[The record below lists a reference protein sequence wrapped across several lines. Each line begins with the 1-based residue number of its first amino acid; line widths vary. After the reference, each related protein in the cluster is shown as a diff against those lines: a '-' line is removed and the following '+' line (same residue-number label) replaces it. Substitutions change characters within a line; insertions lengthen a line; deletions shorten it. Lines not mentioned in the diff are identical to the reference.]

1 MKDFFSKLKFI
12 VLLVCLIL
20 AILSSFAIYFINGNL
35 IEKKDEKEV
44 KGQSLEKIRSAD
56 ESLRKR
62 LNNISFEISN
72 YDIDENLTK
81 RKNKLAEDKQQLD
94 SEKESLDEED
104 KRLKDLKS
112 EIDSEKKKL
121 SERLAKIG
129 GAEKTVSDADAALDK
144 EIKALG
150 ENPAPEK
157 LKELENKKKALEPQ
171 KTKNKNDRNAYNKD
185 NEKLKQKDNSY
196 KEDLKKFNTRNQEY
210 KDKLS
215 DYTSRKNKFDKDY
228 ERENK
233 KLEELRKLKEKKTS
247 IENEISSNDAE
258 RNELESEYNDLD
270 AEINSLSNLKLI
282 LFVAVLLLIILSLI
296 ILIFQLKQI
305 KPAKRQVGKHKTSF
319 NDPYELKQNNA
330 SFTQT
335 NSGLANE
342 DIPFDFGESKNNSFG
357 EMSSKDLDAR
367 FTNFGSNY
375 EYLNNKIYDLE
386 KRITMLEKKLSRLEE
401 NFTKLQVTPSVGM
414 SSVRIGSEEKKI
426 VRENQLPKNTIIK
439 FYSSKAEREN
449 RPDSKYDTY
458 LKIDE
463 AFYNLALDRQ
473 GEGEKATLT
482 LGGEYINAEFI
493 LIEGNLLYFNFY
505 CYNEKKVFPK
515 CSVNDMKIRKYIFDF
530 DGDEHGRIIQCS
542 PARVKK
548 IAEGKYEVIEK
559 GSVLMQSEV

>member
-1 MKDFFSKLKFI
+1 M
-12 VLLVCLIL
+12 
-20 AILSSFAIYFINGNL
+20 
-35 IEKKDEKEV
+35 
-44 KGQSLEKIRSAD
+44 
-56 ESLRKR
+56 
-62 LNNISFEISN
+62 
-72 YDIDENLTK
+72 
-81 RKNKLAEDKQQLD
+81 
-94 SEKESLDEED
+94 
-104 KRLKDLKS
+104 KS
-112 EIDSEKKKL
+112 EIDGEKNKL
-121 SERLAKIG
+121 SGRLAKIKE
-129 GAEKTVSDADAALDK
+129 AEDK
-144 EIKALG
+144 VASEEKKINDEIKALG
-150 ENPAPEK
+150 EKPDQKK
-157 LKELENKKKALEPQ
+157 LQELEAKKKELEQQKA
-171 KTKNKNDRNAYNKD
+171 KNKNDRDAYNSD
-185 NEKLKQKDNSY
+185 NTKITKKENSY

-210 KDKLS
+210 KNNLL
-215 DYTSRKNKFDKDY
+215 DYTESQEKFDRAFENEKKKLQELGGLKERKN
-228 ERENK
+228 
-233 KLEELRKLKEKKTS
+233 S
-247 IENEISSNDAE
+247 IEKEISSNKGE
-258 RNELESEYNDLD
+258 HSKVKSEYEDLD

-330 SFTQT
+330 SSTQT

-342 DIPFDFGESKNNSFG
+342 DVPFDFGESQNNDFG

-375 EYLNNKIYDLE
+375 EYLSNKIYDLE
-386 KRITMLEKKLSRLEE
+386 KRIAMLEKKLSRLEE
-401 NFTKLQVTPSVGM
+401 NLSKLQVTSSVGM
-414 SSVRIGSEEKKI
+414 SGVRIGSEEKKI
-426 VRENQLPKNTIIK
+426 ARENQLPKNTITK

-482 LGGEYINAEFI
+482 LGGEYISAEFI

-548 IAEGKYEVIEK
+548 IAEGKYEVIDK
-559 GSVLMQSEV
+559 GSVLMQNEI

>member
-20 AILSSFAIYFINGNL
+20 AILSSLAIYFINGNL

-215 DYTSRKNKFDKDY
+215 DYTSRKNKFDKDF

-233 KLEELRKLKEKKTS
+233 KLEELRQLREKKTS
-247 IENEISSNDAE
+247 IEKEIFSNDAE
-258 RNELESEYNDLD
+258 RNKLESEYNDLD

-282 LFVAVLLLIILSLI
+282 LFVVVLLLIILSLI

-330 SFTQT
+330 SSTQT

-342 DIPFDFGESKNNSFG
+342 DVPFDFGESQNNNFG
-357 EMSSKDLDAR
+357 EMSSKDIDAR

-375 EYLNNKIYDLE
+375 EYLSNKIYDLE
-386 KRITMLEKKLSRLEE
+386 KRIATFERRLSKLEE
-401 NFTKLQVTPSVGM
+401 NLSKLQVTSSVGM
-414 SSVRIGSEEKKI
+414 SGVRIGSEEKKI
-426 VRENQLPKNTIIK
+426 VRENQLPKNTITN
-439 FYSSKAEREN
+439 FYSSKAKREN

-482 LGGEYINAEFI
+482 LGGEFISAEFI

-548 IAEGKYEVIEK
+548 IAEGKYEVIDK
-559 GSVLMQSEV
+559 GSVLMQNEI

>member
-20 AILSSFAIYFINGNL
+20 AILSSLAIYFINGNL
-35 IEKKDEKEV
+35 IEKNEEKEV
-44 KGQSLEKIRSAD
+44 KEQSLEKIRSAD
-56 ESLRKR
+56 ESLRKS
-62 LNNISFEISN
+62 LNNTSVDISN
-72 YDIDENLTK
+72 YDIDENLAK
-81 RKNKLAEDKQQLD
+81 RKNKLAENEQQLD
-94 SEKESLDEED
+94 SEKNWLDEED
-104 KRLKDLKS
+104 KRLKTLNKDIATGRTQL
-112 EIDSEKKKL
+112 DG
-121 SERLAKIG
+121 RLAKIKE
-129 GAEKTVSDADAALDK
+129 AENKVASEEKKIND

-150 ENPAPEK
+150 EKPDPKK
-157 LKELENKKKALEPQ
+157 LQELEAKKKEFEPQ
-171 KTKNKNDRNAYNKD
+171 KAKNKNDRDAYDKANTAFKQQKENTY
-185 NEKLKQKDNSY
+185 NEALKEFNDRK
-196 KEDLKKFNTRNQEY
+196 KEYEI
-210 KDKLS
+210 KLS
-215 DYTSRKNKFDKDY
+215 DYESRKNKFDKDF

-233 KLEELRKLKEKKTS
+233 KLEELRQLREKKTS
-247 IENEISSNDAE
+247 IEKEISSNKGE
-258 RNELESEYNDLD
+258 HSKVKSEYEDLD

-282 LFVAVLLLIILSLI
+282 LFVVVLLLIILSLI

-305 KPAKRQVGKHKTSF
+305 KPAKRQVGKYKTSF

-330 SFTQT
+330 SSTQT

-342 DIPFDFGESKNNSFG
+342 NVPFDFAESQNDNFG

-375 EYLNNKIYDLE
+375 EYLSNKIYDLE
-386 KRITMLEKKLSRLEE
+386 KRIAMLEKKLSRLEE
-401 NFTKLQVTPSVGM
+401 NFTKLQVTSSVGM

-426 VRENQLPKNTIIK
+426 VRENQLPKNTITK
-439 FYSSKAEREN
+439 FYSSKAERDN

-482 LGGEYINAEFI
+482 LGGEFISAEFI

-548 IAEGKYEVIEK
+548 IAEGKYEVIDK
-559 GSVLMQSEV
+559 GSVLMRN

>member
-20 AILSSFAIYFINGNL
+20 AILSSLAIYFINGNL

-215 DYTSRKNKFDKDY
+215 DYTSRKNKFDKDF

-233 KLEELRKLKEKKTS
+233 KLEELRQLREKKTS
-247 IENEISSNDAE
+247 IEKEIFSNDAE
-258 RNELESEYNDLD
+258 RNKLESEYNDLD

-282 LFVAVLLLIILSLI
+282 LFVVVLLLIILSLI

-330 SFTQT
+330 NSRQT
-335 NSGLANE
+335 NTGLSNE
-342 DIPFDFGESKNNSFG
+342 DVPFDFGESQNNNFG
-357 EMSSKDLDAR
+357 EMSSKDIDAR

-375 EYLNNKIYDLE
+375 EYLSNKIYDLE
-386 KRITMLEKKLSRLEE
+386 KRIATFERRLSKLEE
-401 NFTKLQVTPSVGM
+401 NLSKLQVTSSVGM
-414 SSVRIGSEEKKI
+414 SGVRIGSEEKKI
-426 VRENQLPKNTIIK
+426 VRENQLPKNTITN
-439 FYSSKAEREN
+439 FYSSKAKREN

-482 LGGEYINAEFI
+482 LGGEFISAEFI

-548 IAEGKYEVIEK
+548 IAEGKYEVIDK
-559 GSVLMQSEV
+559 GSVLMQNEI

>member
-20 AILSSFAIYFINGNL
+20 AILSSLAIYFINSNL
-35 IEKKDEKEV
+35 IEKNEEKEV

-72 YDIDENLTK
+72 YDIDENLAK
-81 RKNKLAEDKQQLD
+81 RQNKLAEDKQQLD

-157 LKELENKKKALEPQ
+157 LKELENKKKALEQQ
-171 KTKNKNDRNAYNKD
+171 KAKNKNDRDAYNSD
-185 NEKLKQKDNSY
+185 NTKITKKENSY

-210 KDKLS
+210 KNNLLNYTESQKKFDRAFENEKKKLQELGGLKE
-215 DYTSRKNKFDKDY
+215 RKN
-228 ERENK
+228 
-233 KLEELRKLKEKKTS
+233 S
-247 IENEISSNDAE
+247 IEKEIFSNDAE
-258 RNELESEYNDLD
+258 RNKLESEYNDLD

-282 LFVAVLLLIILSLI
+282 LFVVVLLLIILSLI

-305 KPAKRQVGKHKTSF
+305 KPAKRQVGKYKTSF

-330 SFTQT
+330 SSTQT

-342 DIPFDFGESKNNSFG
+342 NVPFDFAESQNDNFG

-401 NFTKLQVTPSVGM
+401 NLSKLQVTSSVGM

-548 IAEGKYEVIEK
+548 IAEGKYEVIDK
-559 GSVLMQSEV
+559 GSVLMRN

>member
-426 VRENQLPKNTIIK
+426 VRENQLPKNTITN
-439 FYSSKAEREN
+439 FYSSKAKREN

>member
-20 AILSSFAIYFINGNL
+20 AILSSLAIYFINGNL

-72 YDIDENLTK
+72 YDIDDNLKKRQNNLEN
-81 RKNKLAEDKQQLD
+81 DKQKLD

-104 KRLKDLKS
+104 KRLNALKS

-121 SERLAKIG
+121 SERLAKIKE
-129 GAEKTVSDADAALDK
+129 AESEVTSKENEINK

-171 KTKNKNDRNAYNKD
+171 RTQNKNDRNAYNKD

-233 KLEELRKLKEKKTS
+233 KLEELRKLKEKKTY

-282 LFVAVLLLIILSLI
+282 LFVVVLLLIILSLI

-305 KPAKRQVGKHKTSF
+305 KPAKRQVGKYKTSF
-319 NDPYELKQNNA
+319 NDPYSLKQNNA
-330 SFTQT
+330 SSTQT

-342 DIPFDFGESKNNSFG
+342 DVPFDFGESQNNNFG
-357 EMSSKDLDAR
+357 EMSSKDIDAR

-375 EYLNNKIYDLE
+375 EYLSNKIYDLE
-386 KRITMLEKKLSRLEE
+386 KRIAMLEKKLSRLEE
-401 NFTKLQVTPSVGM
+401 NLSKLQVTSSVGM
-414 SSVRIGSEEKKI
+414 SGVRIGSEEKKI
-426 VRENQLPKNTIIK
+426 VRENQLPKNTITN
-439 FYSSKAEREN
+439 FYSSKAKREN

-482 LGGEYINAEFI
+482 LGGEYISAEFI

-548 IAEGKYEVIEK
+548 IAEGKYEVIDK
-559 GSVLMQSEV
+559 GSVLMQNEI